1 MLIRKDIDFN
11 KPLTEDQKSMLEAM
25 DKKAIVLDEDFPELS
40 SEVLAQFQR
49 IAEQRRDER
58 RKQIVSIRLSPQAL
72 AKAKSLGKGYTS
84 VLSRILE
91 YALNDK
97 DLIQKCL

>member
-1 MLIRKDIDFN
+1 MVIRKDININ
-11 KPLTEDQKSMLEAM
+11 KPLTEDQKLMLDAL
-25 DKKAIVLDEDFPELS
+25 DQRTIAFDEDSPELS
-40 SEVLAQFQR
+40 PEVLSQFRR

-91 YALNDK
+91 YALNDN

>member
-25 DKKAIVLDEDFPELS
+25 DKKAIVLDEDSPELS